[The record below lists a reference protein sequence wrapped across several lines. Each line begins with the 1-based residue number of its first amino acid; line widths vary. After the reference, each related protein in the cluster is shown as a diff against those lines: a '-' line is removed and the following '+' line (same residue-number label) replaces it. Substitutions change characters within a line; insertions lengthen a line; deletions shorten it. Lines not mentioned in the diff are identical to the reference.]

1 MRTRSFGRLWPVSAL
16 SLGGGGLGQ
25 VWGHTSHSEAVA
37 TLREAIEAGISLID
51 VAPSYGDDGEAERV
65 VGEAFLGHLPDGVH
79 VSTKHA
85 LGNPDPSEVL
95 GRLERSLVESQR
107 RMRLDYVDLFI
118 LHGSIVPRDDQG
130 GAWQTPIS
138 LLPWVRSAFVRL
150 VEQQRI
156 RAWGITAVEVPSA
169 VKEALS
175 AEPPPD
181 VVQCIANVYDASGT
195 ETLFKQPLRPREVVQ
210 VARQRGCG
218 VMGIRAVQA
227 GALTDALDRELSPD
241 DPTARAYR
249 NAAPFRAL
257 ARELG
262 EPPAGLAHRYALSM
276 DGIDTVVLGVKNR
289 NELRECL
296 EAEARGL
303 LSPQVLAKIDAIANR
318 A

>member
-1 MRTRSFGRLWPVSAL
+1 MRARSLGRLWPVSAL
-16 SLGGGGLGQ
+16 SIGGGGLGQ
-25 VWGHTSHSEAVA
+25 VWGSTSHSEAVA
-37 TLREAIEAGISLID
+37 TLREAIEAGINLID
-51 VAPSYGDDGEAERV
+51 VAPTYGDDGEAERV
-65 VGEAFLGHLPDGVH
+65 VGEAFGGHLPDGVH

-85 LGNPDPSEVL
+85 LGNPEPSEVL

-118 LHGSIVPRDDQG
+118 LHGSIVPRDEQG

-138 LLPWVRSAFVRL
+138 LLPWVRSAFVQL
-150 VEQQRI
+150 VDQRRI
-156 RAWGITAVEVPSA
+156 GAWGITAVEVPST
-169 VKEALS
+169 VLESLS
-175 AEPPPD
+175 TEPPPD
-181 VVQCIANVYDASGT
+181 VVQCIANAYNASGT
-195 ETLFKQPLRPREVVQ
+195 DTLSEEPLRPREIIE

-241 DPTARAYR
+241 DATARAYR

-289 NELRECL
+289 DELRECL
-296 EAEARGL
+296 EAEARGM
-303 LSPQVLAKIDAIANR
+303 LSPEALARIDAITDR
-318 A
+318 V